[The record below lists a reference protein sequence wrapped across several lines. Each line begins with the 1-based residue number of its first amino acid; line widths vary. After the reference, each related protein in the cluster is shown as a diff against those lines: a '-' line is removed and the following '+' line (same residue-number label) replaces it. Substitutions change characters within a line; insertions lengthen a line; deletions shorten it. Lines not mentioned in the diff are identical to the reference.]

1 MKNSCFAGLL
11 LAGAVAVLAQEEKAA
26 EPESFAGSG
35 PALDSLSLQRKQAAY
50 DAENEPRYRSREPA
64 RTHGTPLERTQGGV
78 MISPDKT
85 TRGAAGDW

>member
-1 MKNSCFAGLL
+1 MKISCFVGFVLACAVVALAQDGNDADPET
-11 LAGAVAVLAQEEKAA
+11 LAGT
-26 EPESFAGSG
+26 G
-35 PALDSLSLQRKQAAY
+35 PVLDSLSLRQKQAAF
-50 DAENEPRYRSREPA
+50 DAENEPHYRSREPA